1 MNSRVRKSVGDFF
14 RPLEED
20 EISGVAHEF
29 VEPERGEIGARV
41 ESIRVNMDEALKALA
56 VWEFVDFLEN
66 ERRTAYRFFN
76 RKRAC
81 NRLGESGLPRP
92 KLARERDQRCR
103 LRVWRQGASEC
114 AGFNRKRF
122 DVRYVHI
129 SFHAWIVPP
138 NRKYARPSKR
148 TAVPAEGVRRWY
160 DSPMDLPFDA
170 ERTTRKLA
178 EVREQEEEDLTRIL
192 SEKYAIPYTDLSL
205 HAVDVEA
212 LRTIPEEKARAAEAA
227 AFART
232 AEDLS
237 LAIHNP
243 NNPALAELR
252 TELAQNGFQVREF
265 FVSKKGLDK
274 VLSRYSELSFATKSK
289 TGVFVVAE
297 NVSAGFAKG
306 AATRALLDQKL
317 SEAAASKSLEH
328 VSNLLETIFAG
339 AFALRASDIHFEPEE
354 KETRLRLRIDG
365 LLADAHSFDP
375 NTSHQLNSRLKL
387 LSGVK
392 LNVTNRAQD
401 GRFSVSRSSGE
412 LEMRASFI
420 PGKYGE
426 AIVLRILD
434 PETTKVS
441 YKELGINP
449 KLLAR
454 LEKEIRRSN
463 GMLLTTGPT
472 GSGKTTT
479 LYSFLRE
486 IYAPEIKIITI
497 EDPIEY
503 HLSGIVQT
511 QVEDKKYT
519 FAEGLRSIVRQD
531 PDIIMVGEIRD
542 GETANI
548 AIQAALTGHFVFSTL
563 HTNDAAGTFPRLADL
578 GADPKSFGSAV
589 TVSMAQR
596 LLRKLDPDTKKER
609 PLTDEEKRI
618 IEKVFDSLAD
628 KTLIPEK
635 IETVWEAAPAHAEE
649 TGYKGRIGLYEAIF
663 MDDELAEFLRD
674 NPPANEIAKVA
685 AKKGYLTMAQDGILK
700 ALAGIT
706 SLSEVAATVD
716 LPQ

>member
-1 MNSRVRKSVGDFF
+1 M
-14 RPLEED
+14 
-20 EISGVAHEF
+20 
-29 VEPERGEIGARV
+29 
-41 ESIRVNMDEALKALA
+41 
-56 VWEFVDFLEN
+56 EN
-66 ERRTAYRFFN
+66 TPV
-76 RKRAC
+76 
-81 NRLGESGLPRP
+81 LP
-92 KLARERDQRCR
+92 
-103 LRVWRQGASEC
+103 
-114 AGFNRKRF
+114 
-122 DVRYVHI
+122 
-129 SFHAWIVPP
+129 
-138 NRKYARPSKR
+138 
-148 TAVPAEGVRRWY
+148 VPAYGARRWY
-160 DSPMDLPFDA
+160 DSPMDLPFDS

-178 EVREQEEEDLTRIL
+178 EVHEQEEEDLTRIL

-243 NNPALAELR
+243 NNPTLAELR
-252 TELAQNGFQVREF
+252 TELTQNGFQVREF

-289 TGVFVVAE
+289 TGVFVVTE
-297 NVSAGFAKG
+297 KVSTEFARG
-306 AATRALLDQKL
+306 SVTRMLLDQKL
-317 SEAAASKSLEH
+317 TDAAALKSLEH
-328 VSNLLETIFAG
+328 VSHLLETILAG

-365 LLADAHSFDP
+365 LLADVHSFDP
-375 NTSHQLNSRLKL
+375 NISHQLNSRLKL

-401 GRFSVSRSSGE
+401 GRFSVSRSNGE

-596 LLRKLDPDTKKER
+596 LLRKLDPATKIER
-609 PLTDEEKRI
+609 VLTDEEKRI
-618 IEKVFDSLAD
+618 IAKVFESLSD
-628 KTLIPEK
+628 KTLLPEK

-649 TGYKGRIGLYEAIF
+649 TGYKGRVGLYEAIF